1 MTTYAND
8 DHMGETLQEVTEALS
23 RHSSYDQVY
32 HQHWHQV
39 PMPSLV
45 KLSELVERLRDVLF
59 PGYFGKPDI
68 SPKTM
73 QFHVGSHL
81 DAVARL
87 LTEQIIRGTC
97 FTCKLETRGECE
109 DCEEKGRQKTMAF
122 LRRLP
127 EIRRLLATD
136 VEAAFVG
143 DPASVSPDE
152 TIFCYPSIMAMT
164 NHRIAHELHKLGVE
178 LIPRIIG
185 EMAHSRTGIDIHPG
199 ASIGEYF
206 FIDHGTGT
214 VVGETCVIGKHVRLY
229 QGVTLGAKSFPR
241 DEDGNPIKGIA
252 RHPIVEDNVIIYSG
266 ATILGRV
273 TIGNGAV
280 IGGNVWLTR
289 DVQAGARVLQRPVEQ
304 MTFANGAGI

>member
-1 MTTYAND
+1 MPAYPKD
-8 DHMGETLQEVTEALS
+8 DPMGETLQEVTEVLS
-23 RHSSYDQVY
+23 EPSSYEQVY

-39 PMPSLV
+39 PMPSLD
-45 KLSELVERLRDVLF
+45 KLSEVVERLRDVLF

-68 SPKTM
+68 SPRTM
-73 QFHVGSHL
+73 RYHVGSNL

-87 LTEQIIRGTC
+87 LTEQITRGIC
-97 FTCKLETRGECE
+97 FACKLEDKNECTDCE
-109 DCEEKGRQKTMAF
+109 DNGRRKTMAF
-122 LRRLP
+122 LKRLP

-136 VEAAFVG
+136 VEAAYAG

-152 TIFCYPSIMAMT
+152 TIFCYPSIVAMT
-164 NHRIAHELHKLGVE
+164 NYRIAHELHNLGVQ

-214 VVGETCVIGKHVRLY
+214 VVGETCIIGKHVRLY

-241 DEDGNPIKGIA
+241 DEDGNPIKGIP
-252 RHPIVEDNVIIYSG
+252 RHPLVEDNVIIYSG

-273 TIGNGAV
+273 TIGTGAV